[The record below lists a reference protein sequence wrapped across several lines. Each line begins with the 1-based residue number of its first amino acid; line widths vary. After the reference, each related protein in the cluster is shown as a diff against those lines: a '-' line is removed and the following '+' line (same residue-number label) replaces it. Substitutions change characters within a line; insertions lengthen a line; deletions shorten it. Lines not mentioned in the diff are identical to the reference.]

1 MNDSKNSRIKLKI
14 LELNENKNMTQKS
27 LEGIQ
32 SKRDI
37 TSSECC
43 LK

>member
-14 LELNENKNMTQKS
+14 LELNENENMTQKS
-27 LEGIQ
+27 LEGIP
-32 SKRDI
+32 SKGDI